1 MKKNEGNL
9 EVRSPCL
16 PMDYYHS
23 ICTKKCPQRLAR
35 RSAAPLSPFHLESK
49 VPFGLGVEGA
59 CSRLPVSPWW
69 SQGCTSPQ
77 CWGRCQSA
85 GPALLTA
92 LRRLQGLGWF
102 CAVVCL
108 HSGGAPVCGRPP
120 GDRPIHVPRPEA
132 VSPLL
137 GVSGVSSVL
146 PFYLTEYLITT
157 LNVLFSLFT
166 FPQILQNQ

>member
-1 MKKNEGNL
+1 MSPKTGSPQCSSSEPLPSGVEGSFRVGCGGCL
-9 EVRSPCL
+9 LSAPCL
-16 PMDYYHS
+16 PLVV
-23 ICTKKCPQRLAR
+23 TRLHFP
-35 RSAAPLSPFHLESK
+35 SECC
-49 VPFGLGVEGA
+49 GG
-59 CSRLPVSPWW
+59 
-69 SQGCTSPQ
+69 
-77 CWGRCQSA
+77 CQSA

-146 PFYLTEYLITT
+146 PFYLIEYLITT

>member
-1 MKKNEGNL
+1 MKNEGNL
-9 EVRSPCL
+9 EIRSPCL
-16 PMDYYHS
+16 PMDYYYS
-23 ICTKKCPQRLAR
+23 LCTKNVPKDWLAAVQLLWAPSIWSR
-35 RSAAPLSPFHLESK
+35 RFLSGWVWGVPALVSLSPWLPL
-49 VPFGLGVEGA
+49 VVT
-59 CSRLPVSPWW
+59 RLHFPSE
-69 SQGCTSPQ
+69 
-77 CWGRCQSA
+77 CWGGCQSA
-85 GPALLTA
+85 GPAFLTA

-166 FPQILQNQ
+166 FP

>member
-1 MKKNEGNL
+1 MRVTWKL
-9 EVRSPCL
+9 DPCL
-16 PMDYYHS
+16 PMDYYYS

-35 RSAAPLSPFHLESK
+35 RSAAPLSPLPS
-49 VPFGLGVEGA
+49 GVQGS
-59 CSRLPVSPWW
+59 CRVGCGGCLLSSPCLPPVVTRLHFPLSAGG
-69 SQGCTSPQ
+69 GCK
-77 CWGRCQSA
+77 SA

-108 HSGGAPVCGRPP
+108 HSGGAAVCGCPP
-120 GDRPIHVPRPEA
+120 GDRPIRVPRPEA
-132 VSPLL
+132 VSPLV

>member
-1 MKKNEGNL
+1 MRVTWKLDPPVCQWTIIIVSVPKMSPKTGSPQCSSSEPLPSGVEGSCRVGCRGCL
-9 EVRSPCL
+9 LSSPCL
-16 PMDYYHS
+16 PD
-23 ICTKKCPQRLAR
+23 
-35 RSAAPLSPFHLESK
+35 
-49 VPFGLGVEGA
+49 
-59 CSRLPVSPWW
+59 SPWW
-69 SQGCTSPQ
+69 SQGCTSPL
-77 CWGRCQSA
+77 SA
-85 GPALLTA
+85 GGAARAQVLLFSLLCGGGCRGSA
-92 LRRLQGLGWF
+92 GSVLL
-102 CAVVCL
+102 CL

-166 FPQILQNQ
+166 FP